1 MHSVVVGSDLYHT
14 KCQDDPV
21 LMQVLSQMCGVGFIC
36 VERCTGRVIITL
48 LETRVVGWKRR
59 VKKLIRRDTVPVS
72 F

>member
-48 LETRVVGWKRR
+48 LETHVVGWKRR
-59 VKKLIRRDTVPVS
+59 VKSLLEAD
-72 F
+72 